1 MSPSPALPRMIGLE
15 ELITCDMLLGLI
27 ADMDRLAQEGRQ
39 TDAASTLAVVVT
51 SAAAIRSGIR
61 EVIAAKRQAAQALD
75 LAQRVP
81 APRLVCGA
89 FMGVPNPHP
98 HAPNSEQSN
107 TSDQPSPSVA

>member
-1 MSPSPALPRMIGLE
+1 MSPAAPRMLGLE
-15 ELITCDMLLGLI
+15 ALIHSVELCQLVCAVRDASIQGDQAQVSRLLPLMGRAADDMLPILKG
-27 ADMDRLAQEGRQ
+27 
-39 TDAASTLAVVVT
+39 
-51 SAAAIRSGIR
+51 
-61 EVIAAKRQAAQALD
+61 VIAAQRQAAEALD
-75 LAQRVP
+75 LAHRAP